1 MALRAVAVALAALGL
16 VGAAPA
22 PHVGSAGV
30 TVALPQGWHSIPQ
43 MVPPPGMR
51 VGDPVTRIVVA
62 SAPIR
67 FGKGC
72 NVATYAF
79 PSTAVAVV
87 VVEWVEPTP
96 WARFAPRPRRFTAP
110 ALPVMPPPAVEC
122 FAGAG
127 GSAQFADHGRR
138 FGAYVLLGTHAAPGL
153 AGRARAVLDTLRVK
167 ARRS

>member
-1 MALRAVAVALAALGL
+1 MTLSALAVALAALGL

-22 PHVGSAGV
+22 PHAGSAEV

-43 MVPPPGMR
+43 MVPPKGMR

-62 SAPIR
+62 SGPIR

-79 PSTAVAVV
+79 PSTAVAIV
-87 VVEWVEPTP
+87 VVEWVQLFKSTR
-96 WARFAPRPRRFTAP
+96 WAPRPRRFTA
-110 ALPVMPPPAVEC
+110 ATLPVRAPPAIEC

-127 GSAQFADHGRR
+127 GSAQFADHGRH
-138 FGAYVLLGTHAAPGL
+138 FGAYVLLGAHAPPGL
-153 AGRARAVLDTLRVK
+153 AARARAVLDTLRVK
-167 ARRS
+167 KTA

>member
-1 MALRAVAVALAALGL
+1 MTLRAVAVALAALGL

-22 PHVGSAGV
+22 PHAGSAGV
-30 TVALPQGWHSIPQ
+30 TLALPPGWHSIPQ
-43 MVPPPGMR
+43 LVPPKGMQ

-67 FGKGC
+67 FGRGC

-87 VVEWVEPTP
+87 VVEWVRPTP
-96 WARFAPRPRRFTAP
+96 YARFAARPRRFTATT
-110 ALPVMPPPAVEC
+110 LTVRPPPAIEC

-138 FGAYVLLGTHAAPGL
+138 FAAYVLLGKHAPAGL
-153 AGRARAVLDTLRVK
+153 ADRARAVLDTLRVR
-167 ARRS
+167 AG